1 MVAVVEV
8 VAGPG
13 DRNRHLRPASADRHH
28 GRVSESVVDREEIE
42 EMMWALADI
51 RVDVIQIREYLLG
64 EDDEEE
70 AEEDDA

>member
-1 MVAVVEV
+1 M
-8 VAGPG
+8 
-13 DRNRHLRPASADRHH
+13 
-28 GRVSESVVDREEIE
+28 SESVVDREEIE